1 MSQLSEATKPEAT
14 KTAVQRFLDLVE
26 KVGNKVPHPVVLFL
40 ILIAIVWVLSH
51 ALYLAGISVSYQV
64 INPRTHK
71 VEETTAAVRSLL
83 TADGVRF
90 MSERMIP
97 IFLGFTALGQLVV
110 AMLGV
115 GVAEEAGLIDAL
127 IRKVVRVAPRWS
139 LCYIL
144 VFVGIL
150 SSIASNAGYLVL
162 IPLAAVAFVKV
173 GRHPLAG
180 LAAGFAAVGGAFS
193 VNLFIKPIDAVLVE
207 FTNDAIHLLDP
218 DKSIG
223 LLSNLWFS
231 VASTLL
237 LTVVVTLIT
246 ERIIEPRLGKYQGE
260 HAGEANGDQPAE
272 EGAGPSADEARG
284 LRYAV
289 YGLLGVL
296 VFLGLLTLPAG
307 APLRDPETGALIG
320 DTPFM
325 NSLVV
330 IIAVLFLATGAAYGL
345 GAGTMKGSADVIKAM
360 QKTVAGLSGMILMMF
375 FISQFV
381 AYFNYSNMATVLAIS
396 MSDALQGANIGPFWL
411 LIGFIA
417 VVAVIDL
424 FLTAAVAKWAML
436 APVFV
441 PLLMRLGVAPD
452 AVLAAYRIGD
462 SVPNISTPMLSM
474 YALIL
479 GFFQK
484 YDKNAGVG
492 TVLAMMLPYVVWML
506 ALWTLLF
513 AAWYWSGLPWGL

>member
-1 MSQLSEATKPEAT
+1 MSQPSEVPT
-14 KTAVQRFLDLVE
+14 TALQRFLGVVE

-51 ALYLAGISVSYQV
+51 VLYLAGISVSYQA
-64 INPRTHK
+64 INPQTHK
-71 VEETTAAVRSLL
+71 IEETTTAARSLL

-90 MSERMIP
+90 MLERMIP
-97 IFLGFTALGQLVV
+97 IFLGFTALGQLIV

-127 IRKVVRVAPRWS
+127 IRKVVQIAPRWS

-180 LAAGFAAVGGAFS
+180 LAAAFAAVGGAFS
-193 VNLFIKPIDAVLVE
+193 VNLFITPIDAVLVE

-218 DKSIG
+218 SKNIG

-231 VASTLL
+231 IASTLF

-246 ERIIEPRLGKYQGE
+246 EWIIEPRLGNYQADHPVEAVGE
-260 HAGEANGDQPAE
+260 QPA
-272 EGAGPSADEARG
+272 ADEARG
-284 LRYAV
+284 LRYAG
-289 YGLLGVL
+289 YALLGVL
-296 VFLGLLTLPAG
+296 IFLGLLTLPPG
-307 APLRDPETGALIG
+307 APLRDATTGDLIG
-320 DTPFM
+320 NTPFM

-330 IIAVLFLATGAAYGL
+330 LIAMVFLATGAAYGF
-345 GAGTMKGSADVIKAM
+345 GAGTMKGSANVIKAM

-381 AYFNYSNMATVLAIS
+381 AYFNYSNMATILAIN

-411 LIGFIA
+411 LIGFVVVIA
-417 VVAVIDL
+417 IFDL
-424 FLTAAVAKWAML
+424 FLTGAVAKWAML
-436 APVFV
+436 APIFV
-441 PLLMRLGVAPD
+441 PLLMRLGVAPE
-452 AVLAAYRIGD
+452 AVLAGYRIGD
-462 SVPNISTPMLSM
+462 SVPGISTPMLSM

-492 TVLAMMLPYVVWML
+492 TVFAMMLPYVVWML

-513 AAWYWSGLPWGL
+513 AAWYWLGLPWGL

>member
-1 MSQLSEATKPEAT
+1 MSWTSEAP
-14 KTAVQRFLDLVE
+14 KTVLQRFLGLVE
-26 KVGNKVPHPVVLFL
+26 NVGNKVPHPVVLFL

-51 ALYLAGISVSYQV
+51 LFYLAGVTVSYQV
-64 INPRTHK
+64 INPQTHK
-71 VEETTAAVRSLL
+71 IEETTTAVRSLL
-83 TADGVRF
+83 TADGIRF
-90 MSERMIP
+90 MFERMIP
-97 IFLGFTALGQLVV
+97 IFLGFTALGQLIV

-115 GVAEEAGLIDAL
+115 GVAEEAGLVDAL

-193 VNLFIKPIDAVLVE
+193 VNLFITPIDAVLVE

-218 DKSIG
+218 NKNIG

-231 VASTLL
+231 IASTLF

-246 ERIIEPRLGKYQGE
+246 ERIIEPRLGKYQGVYPGKSSE
-260 HAGEANGDQPAE
+260 YRPAK
-272 EGAGPSADEARG
+272 EGTGPRADEARG
-284 LRYAV
+284 LRYAG
-289 YGLLGVL
+289 YGLLGFLVL
-296 VFLGLLTLPAG
+296 LGLLTLPPS
-307 APLRDPETGALIG
+307 APLRDPVTGDLIG
-320 DTPFM
+320 NTPFM

-330 IIAVLFLATGAAYGL
+330 IIAALFLVTGAAYGF
-345 GAGTMKGSADVIKAM
+345 GAGTMEGSADVIKAM

-381 AYFNYSNMATVLAIS
+381 AYFNYSNMATILAIN
-396 MSDALQGANIGPFWL
+396 MSDVLQGANIGPLWL
-411 LIGFIA
+411 LIGFVIVIA
-417 VVAVIDL
+417 IFDL
-424 FLTAAVAKWAML
+424 FLTGAVAKWAML
-436 APVFV
+436 APIFV
-441 PLLMRLGVAPD
+441 PLLMRLGVAPE
-452 AVLAAYRIGD
+452 AVLAGYRIGD
-462 SVPNISTPMLSM
+462 SVPGISTPMLSM

-492 TVLAMMLPYVVWML
+492 TLFAMMLPYVVWML

-513 AAWYWSGLPWGL
+513 VAWYWLGLPWGL